1 MEIREGIRY
10 EYQIGKL
17 ATVKECLAEKN
28 KFFAEFDD
36 GGTCAS
42 YTKASWVKDFKS
54 GSIKLVEYP
63 YKVGDWV
70 YDINKHYTEQ
80 GTPQICQITDI
91 QEKRIYVNGELSKW
105 VYLDSFNEKYRPCFK
120 DEIPGKVVKPKKEKK
135 EDYSYLV
142 DLFRERGIT

>member
-10 EYQIGKL
+10 EYYTSKYATCVESISEKGKFY
-17 ATVKECLAEKN
+17 AN
-28 KFFAEFDD
+28 FDD
-36 GGTCAS
+36 GGTSGS

-54 GSIKLVEYP
+54 GSIKLVSYP

-70 YDINKHYTEQ
+70 FDINATYLKQ
-80 GTPQICQITDI
+80 GTPQICQITKI
-91 QEKRIYVNGELSKW
+91 QEERIYVNNESNEW
-105 VYLDSFNEKYRPCFK
+105 IATRSFNETYRPCFK
-120 DEIPGKVVKPKKEKK
+120 DEIPGKIVKPKKKKK

>member
-10 EYQIGKL
+10 EYYTSKYATCIESISEKGKFY
-17 ATVKECLAEKN
+17 AN
-28 KFFAEFDD
+28 FDD
-36 GGTCAS
+36 GGTSGS
-42 YTKASWVKDFKS
+42 YTKDSWVKDFKS

-70 YDINKHYTEQ
+70 FDINEKFVKSYK
-80 GTPQICQITDI
+80 TPRIVQITDI
-91 QEKRIYVNGELSKW
+91 QKDRVYVNNEEQC
-105 VYLDSFNEKYRPCFK
+105 VHMNVFNNDYRPCFK
-120 DEIPGKVVKPKKEKK
+120 DEIPGKIVKPKKKKK